1 MFQVQV
7 QEIEMKHLYVIN
19 SKSGRVLLMILPKLY
34 KLQLDNIIRYARL
47 RDCKYMSVICLRD
60 NEIEED
66 ILEQAERYGTG
77 MILQTLPDTTKIN
90 YIPCLL

>member
-1 MFQVQV
+1 M
-7 QEIEMKHLYVIN
+7 
-19 SKSGRVLLMILPKLY
+19 
-34 KLQLDNIIRYARL
+34 DNIVRYAKL

-66 ILEQAERYGTG
+66 ILEQAEMYGTG
-77 MILQTLPDTTKIN
+77 MILQTLPDLTQKN